1 MAKATGWK
9 TCNICGSRM
18 KASKF
23 DGHMKNVHPKGVK
36 TVKARNRIINRRRT
50 ASGAVKWTAV
60 GAIIVLSILLVSYGW
75 ALLNNR
81 DIRGSNIGNHPYDFI
96 LKSCD
101 GPTYSL
107 DDDLGQRPILLEFA
121 KHDCGGCQYMCTV
134 LNNLYTN
141 YSSRVVFVTLI
152 SDPPATMQDVREF
165 KYSHNSEWTFLYDRD
180 GIIYNK
186 YGNDEYPTF
195 YMIGQDGTILWT
207 SKTADPYDSPSIATY
222 SEMEHNLTMIL

>member
-9 TCNICGSRM
+9 TCNLCGAQM

-23 DGHMKNVHPKGVK
+23 DAHMKNVHPKGIK
-36 TVKARNRIINRRRT
+36 TVNARNRIINRRRS

-60 GAIIVLSILLVSYGW
+60 GVIIVLSILLASYGL
-75 ALLNNR
+75 AFLNNQ
-81 DIRGSNIGNHPYDFI
+81 DLRGSKLGDKPYGFT

-134 LNNLYTN
+134 LNDLYSN
-141 YSSRVVFVTLI
+141 YSSRVAFVTLI
-152 SDPPATMQDVREF
+152 SDPPATMKDVREF
-165 KYSHNSEWTFLYDRD
+165 KYSHNSEWTYLYDRD
-180 GIIYNK
+180 GKVYDK
-186 YGNDEYPTF
+186 YGNVEYPTI

-207 SKTADPYDSPSIATY
+207 SKTADPLDHPSIATY
-222 SEMEHNLTMIL
+222 SEMEHNLTKIL